1 MSESERYKME
11 YAYPKISNCIIY
23 KKHDMHS
30 VEVTDYFTDEVYLV
44 ELEEAKYMKKLDGKT
59 HPYDIETNLTEE
71 EIDCLIAELDNYGL
85 LKESNKIACGGTAM
99 RTIWEPE
106 WTIKLRIIAFL
117 CNNLLM
123 ILWLPV
129 LITGII
135 VFKNNWLS
143 IDFEMTWLGNII
155 GLGFGIVLHE
165 FGHAFAGVSYGA
177 KVFEMGVLR
186 MYYIIP
192 GAYVLMDEKNVRNR
206 LKRVQIYA
214 AGVETNLLLVGVF
227 LILGSIS
234 GSLGGMFM
242 VAAIQ
247 NVFLAALNLTLI
259 KGLDGFSI
267 ISELLGIEDLIE
279 KATQVAFSR
288 KKKQKLRESGLAG
301 SATIGACYMISAFQL
316 ALPLLLIMNI
326 LEVIACFV

>member
-1 MSESERYKME
+1 ME
-11 YAYPKISNCIIY
+11 YTYPKISNCLTY
-23 KKHDMHS
+23 KKRDDNS
-30 VEVTDYFTDEVYLV
+30 VEVVDYLLDEAYIMEV
-44 ELEEAKYMKKLDGKT
+44 EEARFVKKLDGKT
-59 HPYDIETNLTEE
+59 HPYKIKTNLSQE
-71 EIDCLIAELDNYGL
+71 EIDILIAELDDCGL
-85 LKESNKIACGGTAM
+85 LKESDVLVSCAEASMK
-99 RTIWEPE
+99 TIWEPK
-106 WTIKLRIIAFL
+106 WTIGLKLIAFL
-117 CNNLLM
+117 FNNILLVS
-123 ILWLPV
+123 WLPLLIMGIV
-129 LITGII
+129 LFTKNFMTIEFDLMWPGYIIGI
-135 VFKNNWLS
+135 VF
-143 IDFEMTWLGNII
+143 
-155 GLGFGIVLHE
+155 GIFLHE

-177 KVFEMGVLR
+177 KVFEMGILR
-186 MYYIIP
+186 MHYIIP
-192 GAYVLMDEKNVRNR
+192 GAYVLMDEKNVKNR

-227 LILGSIS
+227 LILGSIF

-279 KATQVAFSR
+279 KATQVTFSR

-301 SATIGACYMISAFQL
+301 SVTIGACYMISAFQL